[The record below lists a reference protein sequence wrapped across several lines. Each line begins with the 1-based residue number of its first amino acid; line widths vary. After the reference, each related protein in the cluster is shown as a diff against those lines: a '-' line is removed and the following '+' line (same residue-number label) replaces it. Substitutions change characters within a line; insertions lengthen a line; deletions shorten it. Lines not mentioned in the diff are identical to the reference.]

1 MPETTRTILICSGK
15 GGVGKTTLTANLGIA
30 LANNGFTTA
39 VLDAD
44 FGLRNLDLLLGL
56 ENRIIYTVQDVLD
69 KNCRLDQA
77 LVRHKKEPNLALLPA
92 GDPRMLDWMK
102 PEDMK
107 QISKLLSEKFDYVLV
122 DCPAG
127 VEDGFKNALSACKE
141 AIVVTN
147 PELSAVRDADRV
159 IGILNTSDIKPIQL
173 VINRVR
179 PNMMASQEMLSIED
193 VQGILSLPL
202 LGIVLE
208 DEQVIISTN
217 RGEPLTLTDG
227 RSPAK
232 KCYLNVSQR
241 LTGKDVPIIDPKN
254 EGKSLKDKFMRL
266 MQTKVF

>member
-1 MPETTRTILICSGK
+1 MAKTNRTILICSGK

-30 LANNGFTTA
+30 LANSGASTA

-56 ENRIIYTVQDVLD
+56 ENRIIYTAQDVLD
-69 KNCRLDQA
+69 NNCRLDQA
-77 LVRHKKEPNLALLPA
+77 LVRHKQEPNLALLPA

-102 PEDMK
+102 PDDMK
-107 QISKLLSEKFDYVLV
+107 KISNLLSEKFDYVLI

-127 VEDGFKNALSACKE
+127 VEDGFKNALAASRE

-159 IGILNTSDIKPIQL
+159 VGILNTCDINPIQL

-179 PNMMASQEMLSIED
+179 PTMMANQEMLSVED
-193 VQGILSLPL
+193 VTSILSLPL

-217 RGEPLTLTDG
+217 RGEPLTLSG
-227 RSPAK
+227 KKSPAS
-232 KCYLNVSQR
+232 KCYSNISQR
-241 LTGKDVPIIDPKN
+241 IRGEDVPVIDPNK
-254 EGKSLKDKFMRL
+254 ESKSLKDKFLKL
-266 MQTKVF
+266 MQTKIF

>member
-1 MPETTRTILICSGK
+1 
-15 GGVGKTTLTANLGIA
+15 
-30 LANNGFTTA
+30 
-39 VLDAD
+39 
-44 FGLRNLDLLLGL
+44 
-56 ENRIIYTVQDVLD
+56 
-69 KNCRLDQA
+69 
-77 LVRHKKEPNLALLPA
+77 
-92 GDPRMLDWMK
+92 MLDWMK

-107 QISKLLSEKFDYVLV
+107 KLVKASEKFDFVLV

-127 VEDGFKNALSACKE
+127 VEDGFKNALAACK

-159 IGILNTSDIKPIQL
+159 IGILNTSDIEPIQL

-179 PNMMASQEMLSIED
+179 PNMMANQEMLSIED
-193 VQGILSLPL
+193 VQGILSLDL

>member
-1 MPETTRTILICSGK
+1 MAENPRTILICSGK

-30 LANNGFTTA
+30 LANSGASMLYWTLISAKKFRP
-39 VLDAD
+39 
-44 FGLRNLDLLLGL
+44 FLGL
-56 ENRIIYTVQDVLD
+56 ENRIIYTAQDVLD
-69 KNCRLDQA
+69 NNCRLEQA

-102 PEDMK
+102 PEDIEK
-107 QISKLLSEKFDYVLV
+107 ISNMLSEKFDFVLV

-127 VEDGFKNALSACKE
+127 VEDGFKNALAACKE

-147 PELSAVRDADRV
+147 PELSAVRDVDRV
-159 IGILNTSDIKPIQL
+159 IGILNTSDVEPIQL

-217 RGEPLTLTDG
+217 RG
-227 RSPAK
+227 SH
-232 KCYLNVSQR
+232 
-241 LTGKDVPIIDPKN
+241 
-254 EGKSLKDKFMRL
+254 
-266 MQTKVF
+266 

>member
-1 MPETTRTILICSGK
+1 MSKSNRTILICSGK

-30 LANNGFTTA
+30 LANSGASTA

-56 ENRIIYTVQDVLD
+56 ENRIIYTAQDVLD
-69 KNCRLDQA
+69 NNCRLDQA
-77 LVRHKKEPNLALLPA
+77 LVRHKQEPNLALLPA

-102 PEDMK
+102 PDDMK
-107 QISKLLSEKFDYVLV
+107 KISNLLSDKFDYVLV

-127 VEDGFKNALSACKE
+127 VEDGFKNALAACDE
-141 AIVVTN
+141 AIIVTN

-159 IGILNTSDIKPIQL
+159 VGILNTCNIDPIQL

-179 PNMMASQEMLSIED
+179 PNMMANQEMLSIDD
-193 VQGILSLPL
+193 VTSILSLPL

-217 RGEPLTLTDG
+217 RGEPLTLSGKQT
-227 RSPAK
+227 PASQ
-232 KCYLNVSQR
+232 CYLNVSQR
-241 LTGKDVPIIDPKN
+241 LSGEDIPIIDPNKQ
-254 EGKSLKDKFMRL
+254 GKGLKDKFMKL
-266 MQTKVF
+266 MQTKIF

>member
-1 MPETTRTILICSGK
+1 MAENTRTILICSGK

-30 LANNGFTTA
+30 LAHSGATTA

-56 ENRIIYTVQDVLD
+56 ENRIIYTAQDVLD

-107 QISKLLSEKFDYVLV
+107 KISELLSEKFDFVLV

-127 VEDGFKNALSACKE
+127 VEDGFKNALAACKE

-159 IGILNTSDIKPIQL
+159 IGILNTSDIDPIQL

-217 RGEPLTLTDG
+217 RGEPLTLSDG

-241 LTGKDVPIIDPKN
+241 LTNKDVPIIDLKK